1 MKVALI
7 RVSEFYDWENTK
19 IVFDVVNSCDSV
31 VWHDVDKEELKILKD
46 YCKQYGLMVLEY
58 QDDPE
63 ENDSFE
69 SVMRRA
75 KEEHRKKEEAALKRK
90 QAREKAARERKRK
103 KEKTEKEKRLAE
115 YEKLKEEFGNE

>member
-31 VWHDVDKEELKILKD
+31 VWHDVDKEELKLLKD
-46 YCKQYGLMVLEY
+46 YCREYDLMVLEY

-90 QAREKAARERKRK
+90 QAREKAALERKRK
-103 KEKTEKEKRLAE
+103 KEEKEKEKRLAE
-115 YEKLKEEFGNE
+115 YEKLKEEFEK